1 MKVINLTP
9 HNVDICDINGKVIK
23 TYEPSG
29 IVVRNAW
36 YPKFIGNVDGVAL
49 AVQEELEKAKQVWDE
64 TLDVSEVAEALGIWR
79 EEADDLIRL
88 IITDEQV
95 KQIQD
100 EEWD

>member
-1 MKVINLTP
+1 MVHMNEKHEKIREAITL
-9 HNVDICDINGKVIK
+9 
-23 TYEPSG
+23 
-29 IVVRNAW
+29 
-36 YPKFIGNVDGVAL
+36 
-49 AVQEELEKAKQVWDE
+49 LEKAKQVWDA
-64 TLDVSEVAEALGIWR
+64 TLDVSEVAEALGIWQ

>member
-1 MKVINLTP
+1 MVHMNEKHETIREAITL
-9 HNVDICDINGKVIK
+9 
-23 TYEPSG
+23 
-29 IVVRNAW
+29 
-36 YPKFIGNVDGVAL
+36 
-49 AVQEELEKAKQVWDE
+49 LEKAKQVWDA

-95 KQIQD
+95 KQILD

>member
-1 MKVINLTP
+1 MVHMNEK
-9 HNVDICDINGKVIK
+9 
-23 TYEPSG
+23 YEK
-29 IVVRNAW
+29 IREA
-36 YPKFIGNVDGVAL
+36 ITM
-49 AVQEELEKAKQVWDE
+49 LEKAKQVWDA

-79 EEADDLIRL
+79 EEAEDLIRL

>member
-1 MKVINLTP
+1 MVHMNEK
-9 HNVDICDINGKVIK
+9 
-23 TYEPSG
+23 YEK
-29 IVVRNAW
+29 IREA
-36 YPKFIGNVDGVAL
+36 ITL
-49 AVQEELEKAKQVWDE
+49 LEKAKQVWDA

-79 EEADDLIRL
+79 EEAGDLIRL